1 MKLQLGLW
9 LAILSAPSIG
19 AATIDVSADTSA
31 IVRTGDTLVFHLLTW
46 NYAVDA
52 AAFGLPLY
60 PSEVS
65 FALVSAPLGV
75 DGVFAATLESA
86 DRGVSVAFGDLDFT
100 PGYFQGSGY
109 TGDVSTLQGRLS
121 LSPLLSKVLF
131 SSTSAVIALRNE
143 GPEVE
148 VGLAPYSLR
157 QDLYASLSG
166 GPLSVGAVTGSV
178 DLEGRVNRA
187 RIKFLRNDEPWRP
200 IRRFRNPSPE
210 GYFCW
215 AEHCCA
221 GFPAILPRI
230 SRRAALLHEK
240 STVCI
245 R

>member
-9 LAILSAPSIG
+9 LAIVSAPSIG
-19 AATIDVSADTSA
+19 AATVDVSADTSA

-75 DGVFAATLESA
+75 NGGFAATLESA
-86 DRGVSVAFGDLDFT
+86 DRGVSIAFGDLNFT

-109 TGDVSTLQGRLS
+109 TGDVLTLQGRLS
-121 LSPLLSKVLF
+121 LSPLQSKVLF

-148 VGLAPYSLR
+148 VGLASYVLR
-157 QDLYASLSG
+157 QDLYASLSA
-166 GPLSVGAVTGSV
+166 GPLSVGAVPGSV

-187 RIKFLRNDEPWRP
+187 PINSFGAMSFVVDTEAPEPQSSGLFLW
-200 IRRFRNPSPE
+200 
-210 GYFCW
+210 GG
-215 AEHCCA
+215 ALLCA
-221 GFPAILPRI
+221 ISAILPRI
-230 SRRAALLHEK
+230 SRRAAVLHEK